1 MRRLAGPLIATL
13 IVAGVGGILLI
24 NLNLS
29 PVSTRSSVE
38 SASLTDRSKG
48 MEKINETPSV
58 PTVRPHPKGDFREY
72 PIGEEVKKN
81 AIRVAAVWLPPIA
94 MDGTTMAGS
103 DIIHLE
109 ADVKSTE
116 GNPQGFALGEF
127 IPYLKIAYEIKPAKG
142 GDAIQKGELLPMIA
156 SDGLHYGA
164 SVAMP
169 KAGDFTLSYVIQ
181 PPSAGGLGRHSDPIT
196 GVASWWEPFTATFD
210 WEYEGPVKAGKE

>member
-1 MRRLAGPLIATL
+1 MKRLAGPLITIL
-13 IVAGVGGILLI
+13 IVAGVGGILLM

-29 PVSTRSSVE
+29 PVPNRYTVE
-38 SASLTDRSKG
+38 QISPVDRSKSI
-48 MEKINETPSV
+48 EKTLETPSV
-58 PTVRPHPKGDFREY
+58 ATIRPHPKGDFREY

-94 MDGTTMAGS
+94 MDGMTMVGS

-109 ADVKSTE
+109 ADVKATE

-127 IPYLKIAYEIKPAKG
+127 VPYLKIAYEIKPVKG
-142 GDAIQKGELLPMIA
+142 GNAIQKGELLPMIA

-164 SVAMP
+164 SVAMH

-181 PPSAGGLGRHSDPIT
+181 PPSAGGLGRHSDPMT

-210 WEYEGPVKAGKE
+210 WEYEGPPKTEKE